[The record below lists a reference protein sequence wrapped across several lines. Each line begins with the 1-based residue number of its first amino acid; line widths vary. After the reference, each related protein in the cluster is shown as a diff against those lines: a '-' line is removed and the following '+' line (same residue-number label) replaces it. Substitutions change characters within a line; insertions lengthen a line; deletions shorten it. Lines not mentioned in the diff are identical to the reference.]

1 MCVKI
6 KTMSETN
13 GKIKLSALLMASLIT
28 ANFVC
33 ANDTYKN
40 NVVDVRLNKESGNA
54 VKVTIYTDKPYTEP
68 VVVNKKSNNKYV
80 ILMPETKSSLKSAPS
95 ISNMG
100 GTVSDIS
107 VNTQSV
113 SGGKGYTKII
123 ITSDKVINV
132 VPRTQQ
138 LLTSKKPNT
147 QTQAKPTATK
157 QTTTK
162 PANTTKTAVTQSKTQ
177 STKPAQNKVSAT
189 PSQKPKTE
197 TPKKVAQTKTST
209 NMTKQKQVTQPKPA
223 VQKVVKQPIEVLEQ
237 EIKTDKNTQFTQD
250 KNDTVLNNEINEN
263 LEKKE
268 KELAAEDKN
277 QEKNV
282 EFDTNNNKKSISEN
296 IKAVLKDYQGIEI
309 WKLLLLAGAIT
320 FPIIVIMIILGLDK
334 KINKRIDRFR
344 KEEEQIQETPF
355 SDSTLNQTYV
365 PPVTEPVLT
374 QAEDTQTNEGTTTQT
389 FNSFDEMLNKVDDPL
404 PTFHEEQLHQAEYE
418 KFEQS
423 VTEPITPT
431 EPINPQIVSDNEFE
445 NDFADEDF
453 EHDFSNE
460 VIEANENVENVI
472 QELSAK
478 ESVQKEEKEE
488 KEEEESI
495 QSEEIQ
501 PINEEQLAEEEITE
515 SSAQTPATTEPYN
528 PDGYLSDFNNVND
541 KDFFDEL
548 TIQSMAV
555 NNVDGLPEQS
565 PADEI
570 FDFMTEDETFK
581 KEETV
586 EETDTFQNTFDE
598 IKPEEE
604 PLEEPQNDN
613 IEEDLTMLTEVKLN
627 DSTGIYLVN
636 YENFSSLVGH
646 INDDYFVIKKFDEIV
661 NGKIFLKETEKLKD
675 STRYLVRVGKN
686 KMVVEV
692 SDTSMNRLLDL

>member
-157 QTTTK
+157 PTTTK

-189 PSQKPKTE
+189 TSQKPKTE

-355 SDSTLNQTYV
+355 SESTLNQTYV

-389 FNSFDEMLNKVDDPL
+389 FNSFDEMLNRVDDPL

>member
-157 QTTTK
+157 PTTTK

-189 PSQKPKTE
+189 TSQKPKTE

-355 SDSTLNQTYV
+355 SESTLNQTYV

-389 FNSFDEMLNKVDDPL
+389 FNSFDEMLNRVDDPL

-478 ESVQKEEKEE
+478 ESVQKEE

>member
-1 MCVKI
+1 
-6 KTMSETN
+6 
-13 GKIKLSALLMASLIT
+13 
-28 ANFVC
+28 
-33 ANDTYKN
+33 
-40 NVVDVRLNKESGNA
+40 
-54 VKVTIYTDKPYTEP
+54 
-68 VVVNKKSNNKYV
+68 
-80 ILMPETKSSLKSAPS
+80 
-95 ISNMG
+95 
-100 GTVSDIS
+100 
-107 VNTQSV
+107 
-113 SGGKGYTKII
+113 
-123 ITSDKVINV
+123 
-132 VPRTQQ
+132 
-138 LLTSKKPNT
+138 
-147 QTQAKPTATK
+147 
-157 QTTTK
+157 
-162 PANTTKTAVTQSKTQ
+162 
-177 STKPAQNKVSAT
+177 
-189 PSQKPKTE
+189 
-197 TPKKVAQTKTST
+197 
-209 NMTKQKQVTQPKPA
+209 
-223 VQKVVKQPIEVLEQ
+223 
-237 EIKTDKNTQFTQD
+237 
-250 KNDTVLNNEINEN
+250 
-263 LEKKE
+263 
-268 KELAAEDKN
+268 
-277 QEKNV
+277 
-282 EFDTNNNKKSISEN
+282 
-296 IKAVLKDYQGIEI
+296 
-309 WKLLLLAGAIT
+309 
-320 FPIIVIMIILGLDK
+320 MIILGLDK

-355 SDSTLNQTYV
+355 SESTLNQTYV

-389 FNSFDEMLNKVDDPL
+389 FNSFDEMLNRVDDPL

>member
-157 QTTTK
+157 PTTTK

-189 PSQKPKTE
+189 TSQKPKTE

-355 SDSTLNQTYV
+355 SESTLNQTYV

-389 FNSFDEMLNKVDDPL
+389 FNSFDEMLNRVDDPL

-692 SDTSMNRLLDL
+692 SDTSMNRLLEL

>member
-157 QTTTK
+157 PTTTK

-189 PSQKPKTE
+189 TSQKPKTE

-223 VQKVVKQPIEVLEQ
+223 E
-237 EIKTDKNTQFTQD
+237 
-250 KNDTVLNNEINEN
+250 
-263 LEKKE
+263 
-268 KELAAEDKN
+268 
-277 QEKNV
+277 
-282 EFDTNNNKKSISEN
+282 
-296 IKAVLKDYQGIEI
+296 
-309 WKLLLLAGAIT
+309 
-320 FPIIVIMIILGLDK
+320 
-334 KINKRIDRFR
+334 
-344 KEEEQIQETPF
+344 
-355 SDSTLNQTYV
+355 
-365 PPVTEPVLT
+365 
-374 QAEDTQTNEGTTTQT
+374 
-389 FNSFDEMLNKVDDPL
+389 
-404 PTFHEEQLHQAEYE
+404 
-418 KFEQS
+418 
-423 VTEPITPT
+423 
-431 EPINPQIVSDNEFE
+431 
-445 NDFADEDF
+445 
-453 EHDFSNE
+453 
-460 VIEANENVENVI
+460 
-472 QELSAK
+472 
-478 ESVQKEEKEE
+478 
-488 KEEEESI
+488 
-495 QSEEIQ
+495 
-501 PINEEQLAEEEITE
+501 
-515 SSAQTPATTEPYN
+515 
-528 PDGYLSDFNNVND
+528 
-541 KDFFDEL
+541 
-548 TIQSMAV
+548 
-555 NNVDGLPEQS
+555 
-565 PADEI
+565 
-570 FDFMTEDETFK
+570 
-581 KEETV
+581 
-586 EETDTFQNTFDE
+586 
-598 IKPEEE
+598 
-604 PLEEPQNDN
+604 
-613 IEEDLTMLTEVKLN
+613 
-627 DSTGIYLVN
+627 
-636 YENFSSLVGH
+636 
-646 INDDYFVIKKFDEIV
+646 
-661 NGKIFLKETEKLKD
+661 
-675 STRYLVRVGKN
+675 
-686 KMVVEV
+686 
-692 SDTSMNRLLDL
+692 

>member
-157 QTTTK
+157 PTTTK

-189 PSQKPKTE
+189 TSQKPKTE

-374 QAEDTQTNEGTTTQT
+374 QAEDTQTNEETTTQT

-488 KEEEESI
+488 EELI